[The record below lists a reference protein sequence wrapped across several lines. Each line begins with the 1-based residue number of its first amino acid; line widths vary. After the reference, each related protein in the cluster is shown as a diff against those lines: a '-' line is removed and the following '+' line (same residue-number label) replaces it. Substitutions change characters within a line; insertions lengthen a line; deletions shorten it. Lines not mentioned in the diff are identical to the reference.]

1 MILPLRLSGAF
12 ILDISYG
19 LEVESQDDVFITQA
33 ERGMAAMA
41 AAGTG
46 ISYVVDLMPSLKV
59 LPSWFPGVHFKKDAA
74 AWRPHVLAMAREPLK
89 YVEDR
94 LVSCSCPLDGPTWN

>member
-1 MILPLRLSGAF
+1 MHIRLSGAF

-33 ERGMAAMA
+33 EKGMSAMA
-41 AAGTG
+41 AAGTAT
-46 ISYVVDLMPSLKV
+46 SYVVDLLPGLKI

-89 YVEDR
+89 HVEDG
-94 LVSCSCPLDGPTWN
+94 LVS